1 MRTKTNIIRNIRVE
15 SVAAEGKC
23 IGKNNGQVIFIS
35 GTAPGDLVDVRIL
48 KKKKNYLEAV
58 PLKFHELSDKRVEPF
73 CFHFGPCGGCKWQHL
88 NYESQLEFKQQ
99 QVIDQLERIG
109 KVQIPQ
115 ISPIIAS
122 DKTQRYRNKL
132 EYTFTNRRWLTKAE
146 IETGEN
152 INRNGLGFHMPGR
165 FDRVLDIDHCYLLP
179 EPSNELRL
187 FMKFFAINNNL
198 TFYDVHSHSGLLRN
212 LIIRVTDTGEIMVII
227 QFGENNTDKIRFLM
241 DEVNTSFPEITSLN
255 YVVNTKKN
263 DTFNDLE
270 VKNYAGTPYITET
283 MDDLHF
289 RIGPKSFF
297 QTNTSQA
304 LKLYRIA
311 REFAGLTGNEVVY
324 DLYCGAGTISNFIA
338 RNAGLVIGLEHI
350 KEAVNDAKINSEI
363 NNIENTEFY
372 CVDIKDNLNADF
384 YSTHGNPDVII
395 TDPPRAGMHK
405 DVVKTLIASE
415 ANKIV
420 YISCN
425 PATQARDIEL
435 MSGYY
440 NVSNVQ
446 PVDMFPH
453 TQHVENV
460 VLLQQK

>member
-1 MRTKTNIIRNIRVE
+1 MRIKNNIIRNIRVE
-15 SVAAEGKC
+15 SVAAEGKG

-73 CFHFGPCGGCKWQHL
+73 CYHFGQCGGCKWQHL
-88 NYESQLEFKQQ
+88 NYESQLEIKQQ

-109 KVQIPQ
+109 KVQIPR
-115 ISPIIAS
+115 INPIIAS
-122 DKTQRYRNKL
+122 DKTQLYRNKL
-132 EYTFTNRRWLTKAE
+132 EYTFTNRRWLTKEE
-146 IETGEN
+146 IETGED
-152 INRNGLGFHMPGR
+152 INRSGLGFHMPGR

-198 TFYDVHSHSGLLRN
+198 TFYDVYSHSGLLRN

-227 QFGENNTDKIRFLM
+227 QFGENNPDKIRFLM

-263 DTFNDLE
+263 DTFYDLE
-270 VKNYAGTPYITET
+270 VKNYAGTQYITET
-283 MDDLHF
+283 MDDIHF

-304 LKLYRIA
+304 LKLYRTA

-338 RNAGLVIGLEHI
+338 RNARRVIGLEHI
-350 KEAVNDAKINSEI
+350 EEAVNDAKINSEI

-372 CVDIKDNLNADF
+372 CGDIKDNLNAEF
-384 YSTHGNPDVII
+384 FSTHGNPDVII

-405 DVVKTLIASE
+405 DVVKALIASE

-435 MSGYY
+435 MTEYY
-440 NVSNVQ
+440 NVLNVQ